1 MSLFLDC
8 IKGLPVDRPPIW
20 FMRQAGR
27 YLAEYRNTRKKA
39 GSFLDLC
46 YNPDL
51 ATEVTL
57 QPIDK
62 FGFDAAILF
71 ADILLILDA
80 LGVDVQF
87 VEGQGPLLSP
97 IKNKRDINRISDTGK
112 IHDKLYPVYDT
123 IKNLKRQLPGG
134 VPLIGFAGAPWTLAT
149 YLINGKG
156 EQGSLTAKK
165 FLIKNNNEFEEII
178 KLLTEATVEYLV
190 MQIKA
195 GADVIKIFDSW
206 AGALNADMV
215 RRYSLEPIKKI
226 VNRVKSQF
234 PEIPFIVFPRSVN
247 TIYSDFSQIK
257 DFDVLAVDQFLDR
270 KWIAENIQPK
280 KIIQGNLDP
289 LFLTQD
295 KVPLLKEL
303 KKITE
308 DFENYP
314 YVFNLGHGITPD
326 ARVENVSLV
335 VDYVKETKLKSQF
348 NS

>member
-1 MSLFLDC
+1 MSLFLNC
-8 IKGLPVDRPPIW
+8 VKGLPVERPPVW

-27 YLAEYRNTRKKA
+27 YLSEYRDTRKKA
-39 GSFLDLC
+39 GSFLNLC
-46 YNPDL
+46 YNSDL
-51 ATEVTL
+51 ATQVTL

-87 VEGQGPLLSP
+87 VEGQGPLLGP
-97 IKNKRDINRISDTGK
+97 IKRTEDIDRIRNTEK
-112 IHDKLYPVYDT
+112 IHDKLSPIYDT
-123 IKNLKRQLPGG
+123 IKNLKRLLPNE

-165 FLIKNNNEFEEII
+165 FLIENNQEFEEII
-178 KLLTEATVEYLV
+178 KLLTEATVEYLL
-190 MQIKA
+190 MQIKS

-215 RRYSLEPIKKI
+215 RRYSLGPIKTI
-226 VNRVKSQF
+226 VSKVRSQF

-247 TIYSDFSQIK
+247 TIYSDFAQVR

-270 KWIAENIQPK
+270 KWIAKNIQPNK
-280 KIIQGNLDP
+280 VIQGNLDP
-289 LFLTQD
+289 LFLTQSEE
-295 KVPLLKEL
+295 VLLNEL
-303 KKITE
+303 KKVTE
-308 DFENYP
+308 DFKNYP

-326 ARVENVSLV
+326 ARVENVTIV
-335 VDYVKETKLKSQF
+335 VDYIKDLKF
-348 NS
+348 

>member
-1 MSLFLDC
+1 MSLFLKC
-8 IKGLPVDRPPIW
+8 VNGQPVERPPIW

-27 YLAEYRNTRKKA
+27 YLSEYRNTRKRA

-46 YNPDL
+46 YNSEL

-80 LGVDVQF
+80 LGVKVQF
-87 VEGQGPLLSP
+87 IEGQGPSLDP
-97 IKNKRDINRISDTGK
+97 VKNKKDIERINNAGH
-112 IHDKLYPVYDT
+112 IHEKLFPVYET
-123 IKNLKRQLPGG
+123 VKKLKKQLPKD

-165 FLIKNNNEFEEII
+165 FLIENNKEFEEII
-178 KLLTEATVEYLV
+178 NILTDATIEYLI
-190 MQIKA
+190 MQIKS

-215 RRYSLEPIKKI
+215 LRYSLNPIKKI
-226 VNRVKSQF
+226 VSEIKKKH

-247 TIYSDFSQIK
+247 TIYSNFSNEEY
-257 DFDVLAVDQFLDR
+257 FDVLAVDQFLDR
-270 KWIAENIQPK
+270 KWIANNIQPK

-289 LFLTQD
+289 IFLTLS
-295 KVPLLKEL
+295 KEVLFEEL
-303 KKITE
+303 KRVTE
-308 DFENYP
+308 DFKTYP

-326 ARVENVSLV
+326 AKVENVELV
-335 VDYVKETKLKSQF
+335 VDYIKGIKF
-348 NS
+348 

>member
-1 MSLFLDC
+1 MSIFLKC
-8 IKGLPVDRPPIW
+8 VNGQSVHRPPIW

-27 YLAEYRNTRKKA
+27 YLSEYRDTRKRA

-46 YNPDL
+46 YNSDL

-57 QPIDK
+57 QPIDR

-80 LGVDVQF
+80 LGVKVQF
-87 VEGQGPLLSP
+87 KEGHGPLLDP
-97 IKNKRDINRISDTGK
+97 VKNKKDIQRISNLGQ
-112 IHDKLYPVYDT
+112 IHEKLFPVYET
-123 IKNLKRQLPGG
+123 VKKLKKQLPKD

-165 FLIKNNNEFEEII
+165 FLIKNNEEFEEII
-178 KLLTEATVEYLV
+178 NLLTEATIEYLI
-190 MQIKA
+190 MQIRS

-215 RRYSLEPIKKI
+215 LRYSLKPIKRI
-226 VNRVKSQF
+226 VNEIKKKH
-234 PEIPFIVFPRSVN
+234 PNIPFIVFPRSVN
-247 TIYSDFSQIK
+247 TIYSNFSNEEC
-257 DFDVLAVDQFLDR
+257 FDVLAVDQFLDR

-289 LFLTQD
+289 LFLTQ
-295 KVPLLKEL
+295 KKNTLIQEL
-303 KKITE
+303 KKVTE
-308 DFENYP
+308 DFKTFP
-314 YVFNLGHGITPD
+314 YIFNLGHGITPD
-326 ARVENVSLV
+326 AKVENVELV
-335 VDYVKETKLKSQF
+335 VNYIKGIKF
-348 NS
+348 

>member
-1 MSLFLDC
+1 MSLFLKC
-8 IKGLPVDRPPIW
+8 VKGLPVERPPVW

-27 YLAEYRNTRKKA
+27 YLSEYRNTRKEA

-46 YNPDL
+46 YNSDL

-57 QPIDK
+57 QPIER

-80 LGVDVQF
+80 LGVKVQF
-87 VEGQGPLLSP
+87 VEGQGPLLEP
-97 IKNKRDINRISDTGK
+97 VRDKAGIEKLNNVTK
-112 IHDKLYPVYDT
+112 IHDKLAPVYET
-123 IKNLKRQLPGG
+123 VKNLKIHLPPE

-165 FLIKNNNEFEEII
+165 FLVENNKEFDEII
-178 KLLTEATVEYLV
+178 NLLTEATIEYLL

-215 RRYSLEPIKKI
+215 LRYSLNPIKKI
-226 VNRVKSQF
+226 VTEIKSKF
-234 PEIPFIVFPRSVN
+234 PDIPFIVFPRAVN
-247 TIYSDFSQIK
+247 TTYSHFSDTK
-257 DFDVLAVDQFLDR
+257 CFDVLAVDQFLDR
-270 KWIAENIQPK
+270 KWIVNNIQPK

-289 LFLTQD
+289 LFLTQKAD
-295 KVPLLKEL
+295 VLQSELNKV
-303 KKITE
+303 TE
-308 DFENYP
+308 DFKNFP
-314 YVFNLGHGITPD
+314 YIFNLGHGITPD
-326 ARVENVSLV
+326 AKVENVGLV
-335 VDYVKETKLKSQF
+335 VDYIKGLKF
-348 NS
+348 

>member
-1 MSLFLDC
+1 MSIFLEC
-8 IKGLPVDRPPIW
+8 INGRPVKRPPIW

-27 YLAEYRNTRKKA
+27 YLSEYRNTRKRA

-46 YNPDL
+46 YNSEL

-57 QPIDK
+57 QPIDR

-80 LGVDVQF
+80 LGVKVQF
-87 VEGQGPLLSP
+87 IEGQGPLLDP
-97 IKNKRDINRISDTGK
+97 VKNKKDIARISNLEQ
-112 IHDKLYPVYDT
+112 IHEKLFPVYET
-123 IKNLKRQLPGG
+123 VKKLKKQLPKD

-165 FLIKNNNEFEEII
+165 FLVENNEEFEEII
-178 KLLTEATVEYLV
+178 NLLTDATIEYLI
-190 MQIKA
+190 MQIKS

-215 RRYSLEPIKKI
+215 LRYSLSPIKKI
-226 VNRVKSQF
+226 VSEIKKKYPN
-234 PEIPFIVFPRSVN
+234 IPFIVFPRSVN
-247 TIYSDFSQIK
+247 TIYSNFSK
-257 DFDVLAVDQFLDR
+257 EECFDVLAVDQFLDR
-270 KWIAENIQPK
+270 KWIANEIQPK

-289 LFLTQD
+289 IFLTQR
-295 KVPLLKEL
+295 KEVLFHEL
-303 KKITE
+303 KKVTE
-308 DFENYP
+308 DFKTYP

-326 ARVENVSLV
+326 AKVENVELV
-335 VDYVKETKLKSQF
+335 VDYIKGIKY
-348 NS
+348 

>member
-1 MSLFLDC
+1 MNLFLDC
-8 IKGLPVDRPPIW
+8 VKGLPVTRPPIW

-27 YLAEYRNTRKKA
+27 YLSEYRDTRKKA
-39 GSFLDLC
+39 GSFLNLC
-46 YNPDL
+46 YNSNL

-80 LGVDVQF
+80 LGVKVQF
-87 VEGQGPLLSP
+87 VEGQGPLLDPVKS
-97 IKNKRDINRISDTGK
+97 KKDINLLKTTEK
-112 IHDKLYPVYDT
+112 IHDKLSPVYDT
-123 IKNLKRQLPGG
+123 VKKLKQHLPKG

-149 YLINGKG
+149 YLINGRG

-165 FLIKNNNEFEEII
+165 FIIANNPEFEEII
-178 KLLTEATVEYLV
+178 KLLTEATVEYIL
-190 MQIKA
+190 MQIKS

-215 RRYSLEPIKKI
+215 RSYSLNPIKTI
-226 VNRVKSQF
+226 VTEVKKQF

-247 TIYSDFSQIK
+247 TIYSDFSEVK
-257 DFDVLAVDQFLDR
+257 EFDVLAVDQFLDR

-280 KIIQGNLDP
+280 KVIQGNLDP

-295 KVPLLKEL
+295 KENLLSEL
-303 KKITE
+303 KRVTE
-308 DFENYP
+308 DFKKYP

-326 ARVENVSLV
+326 ARVENVTLV
-335 VDYVKETKLKSQF
+335 VDYIKEVKL
-348 NS
+348 

>member
-1 MSLFLDC
+1 MSIFLKC
-8 IKGLPVDRPPIW
+8 VNGQSVHRPPIW

-27 YLAEYRNTRKKA
+27 YLSEYRDTRKRA

-46 YNPDL
+46 YNSEL

-57 QPIDK
+57 QPIDR

-80 LGVDVQF
+80 LGVKVQF
-87 VEGQGPLLSP
+87 KEGHGPLLDP
-97 IKNKRDINRISDTGK
+97 VKNKKDIQRISNLGQ
-112 IHDKLYPVYDT
+112 IHEKLFPVYET
-123 IKNLKRQLPGG
+123 VKKLKKQLPKD

-165 FLIKNNNEFEEII
+165 FLIKNNEEFEEII
-178 KLLTEATVEYLV
+178 NLLTEATIEYLI
-190 MQIKA
+190 MQIRS

-215 RRYSLEPIKKI
+215 LRYSLKPIKRI
-226 VNRVKSQF
+226 VS
-234 PEIPFIVFPRSVN
+234 EIKKKHPKTPFIVFPRSVN
-247 TIYSDFSQIK
+247 TIYSNFSNEEC
-257 DFDVLAVDQFLDR
+257 FDVLAVDQFLDR

-289 LFLTQD
+289 LFLTRKKDTLIQ
-295 KVPLLKEL
+295 EL
-303 KKITE
+303 KKVTE
-308 DFENYP
+308 DFRTFP
-314 YVFNLGHGITPD
+314 YIFNLGHGITPD
-326 ARVENVSLV
+326 AKVENVELV
-335 VDYVKETKLKSQF
+335 VNYIKGIKF
-348 NS
+348 

>member
-1 MSLFLDC
+1 MSLFIEC
-8 IKGLPVDRPPIW
+8 INGHTVERPPIW

-27 YLAEYRNTRKKA
+27 YLSEYRDTRKRA

-46 YNPDL
+46 YNSEL

-57 QPIDK
+57 QPIDR

-80 LGVDVQF
+80 LGVKVQF
-87 VEGQGPLLSP
+87 IEGQGPLLDP
-97 IKNKRDINRISDTGK
+97 VKNKKDIDRISNSGQ
-112 IHDKLYPVYDT
+112 IHEKLFPIYETV
-123 IKNLKRQLPGG
+123 KKLKKQLPKD

-165 FLIKNNNEFEEII
+165 FLIENNKEFEEII
-178 KLLTEATVEYLV
+178 NILTDATIEYLI
-190 MQIKA
+190 MQIKS

-215 RRYSLEPIKKI
+215 LRYSLNPIKKI
-226 VNRVKSQF
+226 VS
-234 PEIPFIVFPRSVN
+234 EIKKKHPNVPFIVFPRSVN
-247 TIYSDFSQIK
+247 TIYSNFSNEEY
-257 DFDVLAVDQFLDR
+257 FDVLAVDQFLDR

-289 LFLTQD
+289 IFLTQS
-295 KVPLLKEL
+295 KEVLFEEL
-303 KKITE
+303 KRVTE
-308 DFENYP
+308 DFKSYP

-326 ARVENVSLV
+326 AKVENVEFV
-335 VDYVKETKLKSQF
+335 VDYVKGIKF
-348 NS
+348 

>member
-1 MSLFLDC
+1 MSIFLKC
-8 IKGLPVDRPPIW
+8 VNGHPVHRPPIW

-27 YLAEYRNTRKKA
+27 YLSEYRSTRKRA

-46 YNPDL
+46 YNSEL

-57 QPIDK
+57 QPIDR

-80 LGVDVQF
+80 LGVKVQF
-87 VEGQGPLLSP
+87 KEGHGPLLDP
-97 IKNKRDINRISDTGK
+97 VKNKKDIQKISNLGQ
-112 IHDKLYPVYDT
+112 IHEKLFPVYET
-123 IKNLKRQLPGG
+123 VKKLKKQLPKD

-165 FLIKNNNEFEEII
+165 FLIKNNEEFEEII
-178 KLLTEATVEYLV
+178 NLLTEATIEYLI
-190 MQIKA
+190 MQIRS

-215 RRYSLEPIKKI
+215 LRYSLKPIKRI
-226 VNRVKSQF
+226 VSEIKKKH
-234 PEIPFIVFPRSVN
+234 PKIPFIVFPRSVN
-247 TIYSDFSQIK
+247 TIYSDFSNEEC
-257 DFDVLAVDQFLDR
+257 FDVLAVDQFLDR

-289 LFLTQD
+289 LFLTQKKD
-295 KVPLLKEL
+295 TLIQEL
-303 KKITE
+303 KKVTE
-308 DFENYP
+308 DFKTFP
-314 YVFNLGHGITPD
+314 YIFNLGHGITPD
-326 ARVENVSLV
+326 AKVENVELV
-335 VDYVKETKLKSQF
+335 VNYIKGIKF
-348 NS
+348 

>member
-1 MSLFLDC
+1 MSLFMEC
-8 IKGLPVDRPPIW
+8 VTGQPVERPPIW

-27 YLAEYRNTRKKA
+27 YLQEYRDTRKRA
-39 GSFLDLC
+39 GSFLELC
-46 YNPDL
+46 YNSEL

-57 QPIDK
+57 KPIDR

-80 LGVDVQF
+80 LGVKVQF
-87 VEGQGPLLSP
+87 IEGQGPSLDP
-97 IKNKRDINRISDTGK
+97 VKNKKDIERINNAGK
-112 IHDKLYPVYDT
+112 IHEKLFPVYET
-123 IKNLKRQLPGG
+123 VKKLKKQLPKD

-165 FLIKNNNEFEEII
+165 FLIENNEEFEEII
-178 KLLTEATVEYLV
+178 NLLTDATIEYLI
-190 MQIKA
+190 MQIKS

-215 RRYSLEPIKKI
+215 LRYSLNPIKKI
-226 VNRVKSQF
+226 VSEIKKKHPN
-234 PEIPFIVFPRSVN
+234 IPFIVFPRSVN
-247 TIYSDFSQIK
+247 TIYSDFSNEEY
-257 DFDVLAVDQFLDR
+257 FDVLAIDQFLDR
-270 KWIAENIQPK
+270 KWIANNIQPK

-289 LFLTQD
+289 IFLTQS
-295 KVPLLKEL
+295 KEVLFQEL

-308 DFENYP
+308 DFKTYP

-326 ARVENVSLV
+326 AKVENVELV
-335 VDYVKETKLKSQF
+335 VDYIKGIKF
-348 NS
+348 

>member
-1 MSLFLDC
+1 MSLFMEC
-8 IKGLPVDRPPIW
+8 VTGQPVERPPIW

-27 YLAEYRNTRKKA
+27 YLQEYRDTRKRA
-39 GSFLDLC
+39 GSFLELC
-46 YNPDL
+46 YNSEL

-57 QPIDK
+57 QPIDR

-80 LGVDVQF
+80 LGVKVQF
-87 VEGQGPLLSP
+87 IEGQGPSLDP
-97 IKNKRDINRISDTGK
+97 VKNKKDIERINNAGQ
-112 IHDKLYPVYDT
+112 IHEKLFPVYET
-123 IKNLKRQLPGG
+123 VKKLKKQLPKD

-165 FLIKNNNEFEEII
+165 FLIENNEEFEEII
-178 KLLTEATVEYLV
+178 NLLTDATIEYLI
-190 MQIKA
+190 MQIKS

-215 RRYSLEPIKKI
+215 LRYSLNPIKKI
-226 VNRVKSQF
+226 VSEIKKKHPN
-234 PEIPFIVFPRSVN
+234 IPFIVFPRSVN
-247 TIYSDFSQIK
+247 TIYSDFSNEEY
-257 DFDVLAVDQFLDR
+257 FDVLAIDQFLDR
-270 KWIAENIQPK
+270 KWIANNIQPK

-289 LFLTQD
+289 IFLTQS
-295 KVPLLKEL
+295 KEVLFQEL

-308 DFENYP
+308 DFKTYP

-326 ARVENVSLV
+326 AKVENVELV
-335 VDYVKETKLKSQF
+335 VDYIKGIKF
-348 NS
+348 

>member
-1 MSLFLDC
+1 MSLFLKC
-8 IKGLPVDRPPIW
+8 VNGQPVERPPVW

-27 YLAEYRNTRKKA
+27 YLTEYRNTRKRA

-46 YNPDL
+46 YNSEL

-57 QPIDK
+57 QPINR

-80 LGVDVQF
+80 LGVKVQF
-87 VEGQGPLLSP
+87 IEGQGPLLEP
-97 IKNKRDINRISDTGK
+97 VRNKKDIERISDLRQ
-112 IHDKLYPVYDT
+112 IHEKLFPVYET
-123 IKNLKRQLPGG
+123 VKKLKKQLPKD

-165 FLIKNNNEFEEII
+165 FLIENNEEFEVII
-178 KLLTEATVEYLV
+178 NLLTEATIEYLI
-190 MQIKA
+190 MQIKS

-215 RRYSLEPIKKI
+215 LRYSLNPIKRI
-226 VNRVKSQF
+226 VSEIKNKY
-234 PEIPFIVFPRSVN
+234 PNIPFIVFPRSVN
-247 TIYSDFSQIK
+247 TIYRNFSNEEC
-257 DFDVLAVDQFLDR
+257 FDVVAIDQFIDR
-270 KWIAENIQPK
+270 KWIANNIQPK

-289 LFLTQD
+289 IFLTQS
-295 KVPLLKEL
+295 KEVLFQEL
-303 KKITE
+303 KKVTE
-308 DFENYP
+308 DFKTYP

-326 ARVENVSLV
+326 AKVENVELV
-335 VDYVKETKLKSQF
+335 VNYIKETKF
-348 NS
+348 

>member
-1 MSLFLDC
+1 MSLFLEC
-8 IKGLPVDRPPIW
+8 IKGIPVERPPIW

-27 YLAEYRNTRKKA
+27 YLSEYRNTRKEA
-39 GSFLDLC
+39 GSFLNLC
-46 YNPDL
+46 YNSDL

-57 QPIDK
+57 QPIEK

-80 LGVDVQF
+80 LGVNVQF
-87 VEGQGPLLSP
+87 IEGQGPLLEP
-97 IKNKRDINRISDTGK
+97 VRDKRDIQKIKNIEK
-112 IHDKLYPVYDT
+112 IHEKLTPVYNT
-123 IKNLKRQLPGG
+123 VRKLKNQLPVG

-165 FLIKNNNEFEEII
+165 FLIENNEEFEEIMN
-178 KLLTEATVEYLV
+178 LLTEATIEYLV

-215 RRYSLEPIKKI
+215 RRYSLDPIKTI
-226 VNRVKSQF
+226 VSKVKGLY

-247 TIYSDFSQIK
+247 TTYRDFAEVDQ
-257 DFDVLAVDQFLDR
+257 FDVLAVDQFLDR
-270 KWIAENIQPK
+270 KWIANKLQSK

-289 LFLTQD
+289 LFLTQ
-295 KVPLLKEL
+295 KSAILLKEL
-303 KKITE
+303 KTVTS
-308 DFENYP
+308 DFKHYP
-314 YVFNLGHGITPD
+314 YIFNLGHGITPD
-326 ARVENVSLV
+326 AKVENVSLV
-335 VDYVKETKLKSQF
+335 VDYIKGLKL
-348 NS
+348 

>member
-1 MSLFLDC
+1 MSIFLKC
-8 IKGLPVDRPPIW
+8 VNGQSVHRPPIW

-27 YLAEYRNTRKKA
+27 YLSEYRDTRKRA

-46 YNPDL
+46 YNSDL

-57 QPIDK
+57 QPIDR

-80 LGVDVQF
+80 LGVK
-87 VEGQGPLLSP
+87 VEFKEGHGPLLDP
-97 IKNKRDINRISDTGK
+97 VKNKKDIQRISNLGQ
-112 IHDKLYPVYDT
+112 IHEKLFPVYET
-123 IKNLKRQLPGG
+123 VKKLKKQLPKD

-165 FLIKNNNEFEEII
+165 FLIKNNEEFEEII
-178 KLLTEATVEYLV
+178 NLLTEATIEYLI
-190 MQIKA
+190 MQIRS

-215 RRYSLEPIKKI
+215 LRYSLKPIKKI
-226 VNRVKSQF
+226 VSEIKKKHPN
-234 PEIPFIVFPRSVN
+234 IPFIVFPRSVN
-247 TIYSDFSQIK
+247 TIYSNFSNEEC
-257 DFDVLAVDQFLDR
+257 FDVLAVDQFLDR

-289 LFLTQD
+289 LFLTQKKD
-295 KVPLLKEL
+295 TLIQEL
-303 KKITE
+303 KKVTE
-308 DFENYP
+308 DFKTFP
-314 YVFNLGHGITPD
+314 YIFNLGHGITPD
-326 ARVENVSLV
+326 AKVENVELV
-335 VDYVKETKLKSQF
+335 VNYIKGIKF
-348 NS
+348 

>member
-1 MSLFLDC
+1 MSLFLKC
-8 IKGLPVDRPPIW
+8 VNGQPVERPPIW

-27 YLAEYRNTRKKA
+27 YLSEYRNTRKRA

-46 YNPDL
+46 YNSEL

-80 LGVDVQF
+80 LGVKVQF
-87 VEGQGPLLSP
+87 IEGQGPSLDP
-97 IKNKRDINRISDTGK
+97 VKNKKDIERINNAGH
-112 IHDKLYPVYDT
+112 IHEKLFPVYET
-123 IKNLKRQLPGG
+123 VKKLKKQLPKD

-165 FLIKNNNEFEEII
+165 FLIENNEEFEEII
-178 KLLTEATVEYLV
+178 NILTDATIEYLI
-190 MQIKA
+190 MQIKS

-215 RRYSLEPIKKI
+215 LRYSLNPIKKI
-226 VNRVKSQF
+226 VSEIKKKH

-247 TIYSDFSQIK
+247 TIYSNFSNEEY
-257 DFDVLAVDQFLDR
+257 FDVLAVDQFLDR
-270 KWIAENIQPK
+270 KWIANNIQPK

-289 LFLTQD
+289 IFLTLS
-295 KVPLLKEL
+295 KEVLFEEL
-303 KKITE
+303 KRVTE
-308 DFENYP
+308 DFKTYP

-326 ARVENVSLV
+326 AKVENVELV
-335 VDYVKETKLKSQF
+335 VDYIKGIKF
-348 NS
+348 